1 MPTVNYRIDRI
12 EGARTGDEAKSV
24 EVKSN
29 FAILSVK
36 MDNNPA
42 IGDFLNVSFRF
53 EVGYEPN
60 LGNMKIEG
68 TLWYNEKDLNKL
80 VTVKKDVVKLEP
92 EVVRDVTN
100 SIVRE
105 SLLEIIEL
113 SKKLRLPIPIRLPR
127 IEMEPKKLEF
137 KKAS

>member
-12 EGARTGDEAKSV
+12 EGSRTGDEAKSV
-24 EVKSN
+24 DVKSN

-36 MDNNPA
+36 MDNNPN

-60 LGNMKIEG
+60 LGNMKVEG
-68 TLWYNEKDLNKL
+68 TLLYSEKDLDKM
-80 VTVKKDVVKLEP
+80 VTIKKDTIKLGSEVVK
-92 EVVRDVTN
+92 DVTN

-113 SKKLRLPIPIRLPR
+113 SKKLRLPVPIRLPR
-127 IEMEPKKLEF
+127 IEMEPRKLEF